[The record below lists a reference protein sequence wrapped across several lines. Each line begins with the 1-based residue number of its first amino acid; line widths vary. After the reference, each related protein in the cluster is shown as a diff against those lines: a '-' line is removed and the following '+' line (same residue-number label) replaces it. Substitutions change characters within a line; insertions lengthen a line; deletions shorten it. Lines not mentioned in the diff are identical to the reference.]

1 MSSNEE
7 VRSSGENSLKD
18 LKIGDTKST
27 DSTNEAIEKLDLN
40 NKDDED
46 LSKVSEESA
55 FEEEEEE
62 FFSGTNS

>member
-1 MSSNEE
+1 VN
-7 VRSSGENSLKD
+7 GE
-18 LKIGDTKST
+18 KIET
-27 DSTNEAIEKLDLN
+27 N

-62 FFSGTNS
+62 FDTGTPS